1 MPVFGGENRDSY
13 FDEGV
18 TAAMR
23 GDLTRAIEFFEKCI
37 RLDST
42 YSAPYHQLGKVYH
55 RLGNFQKATAF
66 LSQVVTSKPTQIP
79 PRVDL
84 GYALLGMG
92 NAAKAQELFSGV
104 LSDKAD
110 NARARL
116 GLAHCAYQ
124 SGKKDDAILIAQEVS
139 DTSGGTFGTFY
150 LIARAASECGRED
163 LVPEA
168 INRATKLIEKS
179 IETSPNQPEG
189 YYLRGLLFDLFGDN
203 AKAEEDYRQA
213 IERAQP
219 QRHYAAY
226 EEHFSLVDMLGRLA
240 QVQRRRADETGAAET
255 LEKIRAL
262 DPQSPYLGPAA

>member
-1 MPVFGGENRDSY
+1 MAIFGGENRDSY

-23 GDLTRAIEFFEKCI
+23 GDLVRAIEYFEKCI
-37 RLDST
+37 RLDSS

-55 RLGNFQKATAF
+55 RLGNFAKAAAF
-66 LSQVVTSKPTQIP
+66 LSQVVTAKPTQLP

-92 NAAKAQELFSGV
+92 NTAKAQEMFREAIAL
-104 LSDKAD
+104 KAD

-124 SGKKDDAILIAQEVS
+124 SGQKEAAILLAQEVVE
-139 DTSGGTFGTFY
+139 SGGANFGAFY
-150 LIARAASECGRED
+150 LMARAASECGRQD

-179 IETSPNQPEG
+179 IETSPDQPEG
-189 YYLRGLLFDLFGDN
+189 YYLRGLLQEIYGDP
-203 AKAEEDYRQA
+203 AKAEEDYQQA
-213 IERAQP
+213 VERGTP
-219 QRHYAAY
+219 GKHYAAY
-226 EEHFSLVDMLGRLA
+226 EEHFSLPDMLARLA
-240 QVQRRRADETGAAET
+240 ALQRKRGNAAAADAT
-255 LEKIRAL
+255 LEKLRAI
-262 DPQSPYLGPAA
+262 DPKSPHLGPAA

>member
-23 GDLTRAIEFFEKCI
+23 GDLARAIDFFEKCI
-37 RLDST
+37 RLDSS

-55 RLGNFQKATAF
+55 RLGNFQKAAAF
-66 LSQVVTSKPTQIP
+66 LSQVVTSKPAQIP

-84 GYALLGMG
+84 GYAHLGLG
-92 NAAKAQELFSGV
+92 NTEKAQELFRDVVVQKS
-104 LSDKAD
+104 D

-116 GLAHCAYQ
+116 GLALCAYQ
-124 SGKKDDAILIAQEVS
+124 SGQKDAAIMLAQEVA
-139 DTSGGTFGTFY
+139 DAGTAAFGAFY
-150 LIARAASECGRED
+150 LIARAASECGRQD

-189 YYLRGLLFDLFGDN
+189 YYLRGLLQELYGDI
-203 AKAEEDYRQA
+203 AKAEEDFQQA
-213 IERAQP
+213 VDHAQP
-219 QRHYAAY
+219 GKHYASF
-226 EEHFSLVDMLGRLA
+226 EEHFSLGDMLARLA
-240 QVQRRRADETGAAET
+240 AVQQKRGNATAAQRT
-255 LEKIRAL
+255 LDKLREV
-262 DPQSPYLGPAA
+262 DPNSPHLGPAA